1 MITDRQWF
9 TAKHGNTPPYTASV
23 RRQERHY
30 GRPYPVRRSH
40 LGTIAAIFLFAS
52 VVLATMLILPSA
64 CDYEVRNQQAV
75 AEEGR
80 R

>member
-1 MITDRQWF
+1 MISDRQWF
-9 TAKHGNTPPYTASV
+9 TAKNNQQPPYTASV

-30 GRPYPVRRSH
+30 GLPYPVRRSH
-40 LGTIAAIFLFAS
+40 LGTIAAIFFFAS
-52 VVLATMLILPSA
+52 IILATMLLMPSA

-75 AEEGR
+75 AEEVR